1 MKRKSNICSQSIWTE
16 SNLVIHWDSAFKI
29 SEPFFSTM
37 INQITRKILGALGGA
52 IVFEVISFDHTNQTA
67 TIHVLTKSWS
77 YMKMALFFA
86 FYENHRCRIEIL
98 SERQI
103 DKD

>member
-1 MKRKSNICSQSIWTE
+1 MLSQI
-16 SNLVIHWDSAFKI
+16 I
-29 SEPFFSTM
+29 
-37 INQITRKILGALGGA
+37 RKILGALGGA
-52 IVFEVISFDHTNQTA
+52 MAFEVISFDHTNQIA
-67 TIHVLTKSWS
+67 IIHVLTKSWP

-86 FYENHRCRIEIL
+86 FYEGHRCRIEIL